1 MKYSMTGQEKGD
13 WLIEVTARA
22 GSTVLR
28 LWKESLNCD
37 GQQFYQYEQNEH
49 LPLTSNRWT

>member
-49 LPLTSNRWT
+49 LPLT